1 MSCQVGAFIVL
12 VQSALKVY
20 MVSIVWLEGS
30 EKEIWCHGFFLLSS
44 HFSSLPRIGGT
55 EKVTEKI

>member
-1 MSCQVGAFIVL
+1 
-12 VQSALKVY
+12 

-55 EKVTEKI
+55 EKVTEKIRRSPVREGGTKGYG